1 MAKRQNVQRIDS
13 EVVQGEGSWVDI
25 KRPTHGERKAL
36 LIRSSKYID
45 RVKPDGTFDTSD
57 LSKNDLLELNE
68 FGTMLLVEMV
78 VGWDWVDDDGD
89 PLPQV
94 QDKPAVFDLLTDQEM
109 AFLNQHVTPALDEKK
124 EPS

>member
-13 EVVQGEGSWVDI
+13 EVVQGEGSWVEI

-45 RVKPDGTFDTSD
+45 RVKPDGTFDTSG
-57 LSKNDLLELNE
+57 LSEADLLELNE
-68 FGTMLLVEMV
+68 FGTMLLTEMV
-78 VGWDWVDDDGD
+78 VGWDWVDDDEEA
-89 PLPQV
+89 LPQA
-94 QDKPAVFDLLTDQEM
+94 QDDPAVFDLLTDQEM